1 VSAWDTLAIPWQAAL
16 EQAWTAYLHGSLP
29 IGAVIVRGEEVVARG
44 RNRIGER
51 HNLISMIS
59 GNSLA
64 HAEMNALMQLPDDLE
79 GSDAILYSTMEPC
92 PMCAGAI
99 RVAHVP
105 TTIYAAR
112 DAWGGSSQM
121 FQLHP
126 YMTRENIR
134 VQHAGIKTL
143 EEISVVLLLQS
154 YLEIGAGVSQL
165 SKFETILPNAV
176 QLARDV
182 FKTRQL
188 EQWRKARAEV
198 REVVG
203 GLAQRLGSRT

>member
-1 VSAWDTLAIPWQAAL
+1 MWDSLAFPWQAAL

-29 IGAVIVRGEEVVARG
+29 IGAVIVRGNQIIARG

-51 HNLISMIS
+51 HDIVGMIS

-64 HAEMNALMQLPDDLE
+64 HAEVNALMQLPGDLE
-79 GSDAILYSTMEPC
+79 GSDAILYTTMEPC

-99 RVAHVP
+99 RVVHVP

-126 YMTRENIR
+126 YMTRDNIR
-134 VQHAGIKTL
+134 VLPAGIKTL
-143 EEISVVLLLQS
+143 EEISVALLLQS
-154 YLEIGAGVSQL
+154 YLEIDAGVSQL
-165 SKFETILPNAV
+165 AKFETVLPNAV
-176 QLARDV
+176 RLARAAFEDRLISGL
-182 FKTRQL
+182 RQAEASAETIVDEL
-188 EQWRKARAEV
+188 AAR
-198 REVVG
+198 
-203 GLAQRLGSRT
+203 LKLKNS

>member
-1 VSAWDTLAIPWQAAL
+1 MPWQAAL
-16 EQAWTAYLHGSLP
+16 EEAWTAYRHGSLP
-29 IGAVIVRGEEVVARG
+29 IGAVIVRGNEIIARG

-51 HNLISMIS
+51 HDTVGMIS

-79 GSDAILYSTMEPC
+79 ASDTILYSTMEPC

-99 RVAHVP
+99 RVFHVP

-112 DAWGGSSQM
+112 DAWGGSAQL
-121 FQLHP
+121 FGLHP
-126 YMTRENIR
+126 YMTRDNIR

-143 EEISVVLLLQS
+143 EEVSVVLLLQS

-165 SKFETILPNAV
+165 AKFETVLPNAV
-176 QLARDV
+176 QISRDV
-182 FKTRQL
+182 FQTRQL
-188 EQWRKARAEV
+188 EQWREARAEV
-198 REVVG
+198 SEIIN
-203 GLAQRLGSRT
+203 GLAQRVGSRT

>member
-1 VSAWDTLAIPWQAAL
+1 MSFWNGLTIPWQVTLA
-16 EQAWTAYLHGSLP
+16 EAWSAYCHGSLP
-29 IGAVIVRGEEVVARG
+29 IGAVIMRGDQIIARG

-51 HNLISMIS
+51 HNIVGMIS

-64 HAEMNALMQLPDDLE
+64 HAEINALMQLPGDLE
-79 GSDAILYSTMEPC
+79 GSDAILYTTMEPC

-112 DAWGGSSQM
+112 DAWGGSAQM
-121 FQLHP
+121 FGLHP
-126 YMTRENIR
+126 YMSRDNIR
-134 VQHAGIKTL
+134 VQHAEIKTL
-143 EEISVVLLLQS
+143 EEISVVMLLQS

-165 SKFETILPNAV
+165 SKFETVLPNAV
-176 QLARDV
+176 QIARAV
-182 FKTRQL
+182 FQTRLL

-198 REVVG
+198 GEVVN
-203 GLAQRLGSRT
+203 GLAQRIVSST